1 MDKLKNLIVTQGEFS
16 FLVSSSTRTI
26 RTKIVEGM
34 PSLGRKG
41 IPFVEAFRWWMENV
55 LGAGDV
61 ETLTDLKKENMK
73 IQNELKRIELLLQK
87 GELIQRAEV
96 VANVGFIIIQTK
108 HRFLQLNR
116 TLPPQLYGRDERE
129 WAGIIK
135 KETRQIIENFYQA
148 MKKIGKYVPRR
159 GH

>member
-1 MDKLKNLIVTQGEFS
+1 MAKLKNLIVTQEEFADLMNTTS
-16 FLVSSSTRTI
+16 RTI
-26 RTKIVEGM
+26 RNKIIEGM

-41 IPFVEAFRWWMENV
+41 IPFFEAFRWWLKNI
-55 LGAGDV
+55 LGEG
-61 ETLTDLKKENMK
+61 EGKSLTDLKKENMK

-116 TLPPQLYGRDERE
+116 TLPPRLYGRGERD
-129 WAGIIK
+129 WPDIIK
-135 KETRQIIENFYQA
+135 KETRQIIENFYKA
-148 MKKIGKYVPRR
+148 KKKIGKYVPRR
-159 GH
+159 R